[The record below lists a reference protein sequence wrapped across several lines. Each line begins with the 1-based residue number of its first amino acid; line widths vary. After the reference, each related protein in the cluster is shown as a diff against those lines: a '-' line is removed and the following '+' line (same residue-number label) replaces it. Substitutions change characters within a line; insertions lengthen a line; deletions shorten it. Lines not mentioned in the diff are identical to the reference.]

1 MDLSV
6 LAIERFRP
14 ELVVTEGKRPDVTAF
29 FAEHGY
35 EVIKHYL
42 PFDTVNEYY
51 ARRNETG
58 IEPDAR

>member
-1 MDLSV
+1 MALHGFN
-6 LAIERFRP
+6 IERFRP
-14 ELVVTEGKRPDVTAF
+14 EPVVSAGKRPDVTAF

-35 EVIKHYL
+35 EVIKRYL

-58 IEPDAR
+58 FEPGAR